1 MKLVVEYFI
10 REHFIV
16 FDAIYTRLLAFKRS
30 DEYCNYNQIYA
41 DFGLISPESHGEP
54 DSRIVDFVILVA
66 PILLTHEEIKEAD
79 DDFLTQHAPFEGY
92 T

>member
-1 MKLVVEYFI
+1 MI
-10 REHFIV
+10 REHHII
-16 FDAIYTRLLAFKRS
+16 FDGVYTRLQAFKRS

-41 DFGLISPESHGEP
+41 DFDLISAELHGEP
-54 DSRIVDFVILVA
+54 DNRIVDFVILVA

-79 DDFLTQHAPFEGY
+79 DDLLTQHAPCAGY